1 MDSCTYRVHCSSCLC
16 VNQECKSTV
25 QMQEA
30 PSVSTVSYQLEDLT
44 QRTPGKKSS
53 EVKLVLSKSCVE
65 TLKIYLFHI
74 DKCLYAIWIQLLIN
88 GHLTYAKC
96 FSLSQQ
102 NNNDTAIS
110 KSCFFLSSWINW
122 MISFF
127 WHIIWDVLTWSKH
140 RDKVFVLVDN

>member
-1 MDSCTYRVHCSSCLC
+1 MVSRPYRVHCSSSLC

-25 QMQEA
+25 WRQKA
-30 PSVSTVSYQLEDLT
+30 PSVSRVSYQLEDMA
-44 QRTPGKKSS
+44 QRTLAKKSS

-88 GHLTYAKC
+88 GHLTYARC
-96 FSLSQQ
+96 SQQ
-102 NNNDTAIS
+102 KNNNTAII
-110 KSCFFLSSWINW
+110 KICFLLSSWINW

-127 WHIIWDVLTWSKH
+127 WHIIWDALTWPKH
-140 RDKVFVLVDN
+140 RERIFLLVDN